1 MNGSNEKQMTVP
13 AAAEQLNH
21 HADDEI
27 GKSLHQEPLEP
38 SLEALI
44 GTFIRIFYKKFC
56 HFSKVENEV
65 WKVFDSIFPE

>member
-44 GTFIRIFYKKFC
+44 GTFSQIYWKNFRVFPKSLFTLLRM
-56 HFSKVENEV
+56 VE
-65 WKVFDSIFPE
+65 SS

>member
-27 GKSLHQEPLEP
+27 GKSLHPEPLEP

-44 GTFIRIFYKKFC
+44 GTF
-56 HFSKVENEV
+56 
-65 WKVFDSIFPE
+65 FPVILLLHNFF